1 MAMTDQEQKN
11 LRSYCAFILKE
22 YGFHFS
28 PTDPVIPA
36 LYIIHKEMQLNNQNN
51 STIASLIK
59 EASSK
64 INPTT
69 FHFNSPG
76 AALKF
81 QLGIALKWILGG
93 FLVLMLICIGV
104 WYWSIVNDVE
114 RARTIIQASD
124 NLGELIKRV
133 KKNDEGYYF
142 IDFTA
147 TKGDSIRHFTE
158 YQKLN
163 TKTVRIYL
171 GRDTTISKP

>member
-1 MAMTDQEQKN
+1 MAMTDGEQKD

-28 PTDPVIPA
+28 PHDPVIPA

-51 STIASLIK
+51 KTIAAQIK

-76 AALKF
+76 EALKF
-81 QLGIALKWILGG
+81 QLGIAIKWISGSLLI
-93 FLVLMLICIGV
+93 LVFIWTSA
-104 WYWSIVNDVE
+104 WYWSLVNDVD

-124 NLGELIKRV
+124 NLGELIQRV
-133 KKNDEGYYF
+133 KINDEGYYF

-163 TKTVRIYL
+163 TKTVRVYL